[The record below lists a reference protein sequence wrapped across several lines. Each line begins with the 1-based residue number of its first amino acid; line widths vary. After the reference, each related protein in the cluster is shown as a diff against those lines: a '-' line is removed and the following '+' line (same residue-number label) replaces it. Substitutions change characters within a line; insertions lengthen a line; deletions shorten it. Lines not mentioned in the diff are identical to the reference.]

1 MYISGIVKYPK
12 LRLVV
17 LEPEGFSE
25 RVMAVPDT
33 AKTLAPGWI
42 LDPET
47 YCPTAIVGLDAPK
60 VIMLEVED
68 NVADIPA
75 A

>member
-1 MYISGIVKYPK
+1 MVKYPK

-25 RVMAVPDT
+25 SVIVVPDT
-33 AKTLAPGWI
+33 AKTLTPGWI

-47 YCPTAIVGLDAPK
+47 YCPTAIVGLDAPN
-60 VIMLEVED
+60 VIILEVED
-68 NVADIPA
+68 KVADIPA